1 MLMPVASMSMNYL
14 KRLKKARM
22 RTSTQPATILGQ
34 KDQQTNQTRYRLNSG
49 KSALSIGLKLMQVE
63 EMILMFLGFK

>member
-22 RTSTQPATILGQ
+22 RTSIQPSTILGQ